1 MLGLHP
7 NRSIFFQKYSLRG
20 NLTHIIPHIIDHSV
34 NQILSKHTLEN
45 GQYQLGRQVKNI
57 NKDLHE
63 TSQNKIIYNTI
74 RQELLWIPWGQR
86 HDSIIY
92 SVAM

>member
-1 MLGLHP
+1 M
-7 NRSIFFQKYSLRG
+7 
-20 NLTHIIPHIIDHSV
+20 DHSV
-34 NQILSKHTLEN
+34 NQILSKHALEN
-45 GQYQLGRQVKNI
+45 GQSQLQRQVKNT
-57 NKDLHE
+57 NKDLHK

-74 RQELLWIPWGQR
+74 RQELLRIPWGQR